1 MRLNDERRK
10 IMSAIKYCTVKSALP
25 KLIGKHT
32 GQVIS
37 NGTVTLDEIAMKVCR
52 DRPAVDE
59 PEFRLSV
66 RAIAAEVRNE
76 VGENLN
82 YVTTGSLCAFAPA
95 ISGSLPAMDSPLG
108 EDNVPYVNIVPLS
121 AISAAIG
128 AITPTRESDNNAI
141 KIILDNVEDRLSQKR
156 GTIIGT
162 NEFVITGLNLSASD
176 EGESIQLVK
185 PDGSLASEVT
195 IKDEEGCGQRII
207 AQLATSVEPGT
218 YILVVNTHGYTTPE
232 NAVDTY
238 ARKVS
243 AIGGA

>member
-1 MRLNDERRK
+1 
-10 IMSAIKYCTVKSALP
+10 MSAIKYCTVKSALP

-32 GQVIS
+32 GQVLS
-37 NGTVTLDEIAMKVCR
+37 NGTVTLDEIAVKVCR

-59 PEFRLSV
+59 PEFKLSV
-66 RAIAAEVRNE
+66 RAIAAELRSE
-76 VGENLN
+76 VGENMN

-108 EDNVPYVNIVPLS
+108 EDNVPYVNIVPLP
-121 AISAAIG
+121 AVSAAIG
-128 AITPTRESDNNAI
+128 AVTPARESENEAV
-141 KIILDNVEDRLSQKR
+141 KVILDNIEDRLSKKR

-176 EGESIQLVK
+176 EGECIQLVK

-232 NAVDTY
+232 SAVDTY
-238 ARKVS
+238 AKKVS